1 VCVRFPSALIGRG
14 GEKRGWAYPSG
25 MAAPLAVLLTRSGSR
40 QPGAWQ
46 APRRFRVRGVRAF
59 RVGPGREGRGEPR
72 MGLPKRRGGLPVLL
86 SGSRQPGAW
95 QTPRRPHDSDR
106 PVPARGVRSF
116 PIGPGRKGRTEPRMG
131 QPRFGF
137 DRVGTSF
144 VLKFNR
150 RPGVCQNA
158 TASPKRKRCTLISLV
173 HVIPHVAQKRMYGG
187 RGHRRLTRQ

>member
-1 VCVRFPSALIGRG
+1 MGLPKRRG
-14 GEKRGWAYPSG
+14 GLP
-25 MAAPLAVLLTRSGSR
+25 VLLSGPR
-40 QPGAWQ
+40 QPGARQ
-46 APRRFRVRGVRAF
+46 TPRRPHDTDRPVPARGVRAF

-86 SGSRQPGAW
+86 SGPRQPGAW

-106 PVPARGVRSF
+106 PVPARGVRAF

-158 TASPKRKRCTLISLV
+158 TASPTRKRCTLISLV

-187 RGHRRLTRQ
+187 RGHRRLTRR